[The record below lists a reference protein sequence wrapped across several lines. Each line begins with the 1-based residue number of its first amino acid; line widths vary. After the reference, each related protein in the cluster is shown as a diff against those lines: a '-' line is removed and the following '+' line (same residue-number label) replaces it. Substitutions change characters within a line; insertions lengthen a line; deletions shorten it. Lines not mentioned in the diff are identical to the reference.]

1 MDIIKESCVETFEEA
16 VIAEKNGAD
25 RIEICSDLH
34 LDGLTPSRKL
44 VLRIVNSLKIPTK
57 VMIRPRSGDFC
68 YNMQEIKEM
77 LDDISYFKSLDVFG
91 VVFGVLND
99 DNTVNIS
106 LTNKLV
112 DQADTLEVT
121 FHKAIDS
128 CDNILDELRMII
140 QNTKVASML
149 TSGGFNDAISGHET
163 IKEMIKIAGKNISII
178 IAGSVTKH
186 NIVSLH
192 KLIKGEEYH
201 GRQIVDLLQ

>member
-16 VIAEKNGAD
+16 VIAERNGAD

>member
-44 VLRIVNSLKIPTK
+44 VLRIVKSLKIPTK

-68 YNMQEIKEM
+68 YNMQEIKDM

-149 TSGGFNDAISGHET
+149 TSGGFNDAISGHEI

-178 IAGSVTKH
+178 IAGSVTKD

>member
-16 VIAEKNGAD
+16 VIAERNGAD

-178 IAGSVTKH
+178 IAGSVTKD

>member
-1 MDIIKESCVETFEEA
+1 MNIIKESCVETFEEA
-16 VIAEKNGAD
+16 VIAEKNGAN

-44 VLRIVNSLKIPTK
+44 VLRIVKSLKIPTK

-99 DNTVNIS
+99 DDTVNIS

-178 IAGSVTKH
+178 IAGSVTKN

>member
-1 MDIIKESCVETFEEA
+1 MNIIKESCVETFEEA
-16 VIAEKNGAD
+16 VIAERNGAD

>member
-16 VIAEKNGAD
+16 VIAERNGAD

-44 VLRIVNSLKIPTK
+44 VLRIVKSLKIPIK

>member
-44 VLRIVNSLKIPTK
+44 VLRIVKSLKIPTK

-178 IAGSVTKH
+178 IAGSVTKD

>member
-44 VLRIVNSLKIPTK
+44 VLRIVKSLKIPIK

-178 IAGSVTKH
+178 IAGSVTKD

>member
-44 VLRIVNSLKIPTK
+44 VLRIVKSLKIPTK

>member
-44 VLRIVNSLKIPTK
+44 VLRIVKSLKIPTK

-68 YNMQEIKEM
+68 YNMQEIKDM

-149 TSGGFNDAISGHET
+149 TSGGFNDAISGHEI

-178 IAGSVTKH
+178 IAGSVTKD

-201 GRQIVDLLQ
+201 GRKIVDLLQ

>member
-16 VIAEKNGAD
+16 VIAERNGAD

-44 VLRIVNSLKIPTK
+44 VLRIVKSLKIPTK

-178 IAGSVTKH
+178 IAGSVTKD

>member
-149 TSGGFNDAISGHET
+149 TSGGFQDAISGHEN

-178 IAGSVTKH
+178 IAGSVTKD